1 MNYKMI
7 MTAGYPEM
15 ALAINEIAAELDL
28 NVTVVEGILE
38 EAALEV
44 KKLVSEGGYE
54 VVISRAGTAACLQDI
69 VDLPIV
75 YSDSDHFDLLSSFL
89 EAKKMG
95 NKVCFITYP
104 EDGFLFDFEKINQV
118 LGFDVILYP
127 YKTNEEL
134 VKQVKRAK
142 DDGVDVIVG
151 GGVRTANLATSYGIK
166 SMYIKAN
173 KRTIKRALVLA
184 KQVAKDRIVIKEK
197 VKQLNAVINVS
208 EEGILFVNTQH
219 VVEACNPA
227 AEKLFNISATNVIG
241 KRVDNIHS
249 INLKNI
255 FLDSIKFEEEGNFTR
270 GKINVSYSPVIVE
283 EVRIGTFINCR
294 DISSIQKLEHK
305 IRRDL
310 YTKGLVA
317 KFTFDDIIYSEGKM
331 TEAVNLAKEY
341 AKTDSTVLII
351 GESGTGKELFAQSIH
366 NYSKRANGP
375 FVAVNCAALPENLL
389 ESELFGYV
397 EGAFTGAMKGGRQGV
412 FELAHQGTIFLDEI
426 GEIPLHIQTR
436 LLRVLQEKEVM
447 RLGAENVIPIDIR
460 VVAATNKKLW
470 ELVEEGKF
478 RLDLYFRLSI
488 LYLEIPPLCQRP
500 NDIPLLINRFFK
512 ASEVQLTFEQMPQAI
527 QTFLRKYQWPGN
539 IRQLENIVERYLLYA
554 KNMKSEQLFIEDI
567 KYEMGSKA
575 MLAIGKEDL
584 LVHKGTLEEIN
595 RQVIIKMLEE
605 NNDNKS
611 VVADLLGISRTTLW
625 KKITDNS
632 ER

>member
-15 ALAINEIAAELDL
+15 AEVINEIATELKL
-28 NVTVVEGILE
+28 NITIVEGILE

-44 KKLVSEGGYE
+44 KKLVSQGGYE

-75 YSDSDHFDLLSSFL
+75 YSDSDHFDLLLSFL

-104 EDGFLFDFEKINQV
+104 EEGFLFDFNKINEV
-118 LGFDVILYP
+118 MGFDVMLYP

-142 DDGVDVIVG
+142 EDGVDVIVG
-151 GGVRTANLATSYGIK
+151 GGVRTANLATNYGIK

-184 KQVAKDRIVIKEK
+184 NQVAKDRMVIKEK

-208 EEGILFVNTQH
+208 EEGILFVNTNH

-227 AEKLFNISATNVIG
+227 AEKLFNISADNVIG
-241 KRVDNIHS
+241 KRVDEINS
-249 INLKNI
+249 ISLKNI
-255 FLDSIKFEEEGNFTR
+255 FTESIKFEEVGNLTR

-317 KFTFDDIIYSEGKM
+317 KFNFEDIIHSDAKM
-331 TEAVNLAKEY
+331 TEVVNLAKEY

-366 NYSKRANGP
+366 NYSERANGP

-447 RLGAENVIPIDIR
+447 RLGAEHVIPINIR

-488 LYLEIPPLCQRP
+488 LYLEIPPLYQRP
-500 NDIPLLINRFFK
+500 NDIPLLINRFLK
-512 ASEVQLTFEQMPQAI
+512 ASEEKLTYEQMPQAI

-539 IRQLENIVERYLLYA
+539 IRQLENIIERYLLYA

-575 MLAIGKEDL
+575 ILEVGKEEL

-595 RQVIIKMLEE
+595 RQVILKMLEE

-625 KKITDNS
+625 KKVS
-632 ER
+632 ENLER

>member
-15 ALAINEIAAELDL
+15 AEVINEIATELKL
-28 NVTVVEGILE
+28 NITIVEGILE

-44 KKLVSEGGYE
+44 KKLVSHGGYE

-75 YSDSDHFDLLSSFL
+75 YSDSDHFDLLLSFL

-104 EDGFLFDFEKINQV
+104 EEGFLFDFNKINEV
-118 LGFDVILYP
+118 MGFDVMLYP

-142 DDGVDVIVG
+142 EDGVDVIVG

-184 KQVAKDRIVIKEK
+184 NQVAKDRMIIKAK

-208 EEGILFVNTQH
+208 EEGILFVNTNH

-227 AEKLFNISATNVIG
+227 AEKLFNISANNVIG
-241 KRVDNIHS
+241 KRVDEINS
-249 INLKNI
+249 ISLKNI
-255 FLDSIKFEEEGNFTR
+255 FTESIKFEEVGNLTR
-270 GKINVSYSPVIVE
+270 GKINVSYSPVIIE

-317 KFTFDDIIYSEGKM
+317 KFNFEDIIHSDAKM
-331 TEAVNLAKEY
+331 TEVVNLAKEY
-341 AKTDSTVLII
+341 ARTDSTVLLI

-366 NYSKRANGP
+366 NYSERANGP

-447 RLGAENVIPIDIR
+447 RLGAEHVIPIDIR

-488 LYLEIPPLCQRP
+488 LYLEIPPLYQRP
-500 NDIPLLINRFFK
+500 NDIPLLINRFLK
-512 ASEVQLTFEQMPQAI
+512 ASGESLTFEQIPHTIQA
-527 QTFLRKYQWPGN
+527 FLRKYQWPGN

-554 KNMKSEQLFIEDI
+554 KNMKSEQLFIDDI

-575 MLAIGKEDL
+575 ILEAGKDEL

-625 KKITDNS
+625 KKVS
-632 ER
+632 ENWER

>member
-15 ALAINEIAAELDL
+15 AEAIKEIVAELNL

-54 VVISRAGTAACLQDI
+54 VVISRAGTAACLQNV
-69 VDLPIV
+69 VDLPII

-104 EDGFLFDFEKINQV
+104 EEGFLFDFEKINEV
-118 LGFDVILYP
+118 LGFEVILYP

-134 VKQVKRAK
+134 VQQVKRAK
-142 DDGVDVIVG
+142 EDGVDVIVG

-184 KQVAKDRIVIKEK
+184 EQVAKDRIIIKEK

-227 AEKLFNISATNVIG
+227 AEKLFNISAKNVIG
-241 KRVDNIHS
+241 KRVDE
-249 INLKNI
+249 INSSNLINI
-255 FLDSIKFEEEGNFTR
+255 FMESIKFEEEGNFTK

-317 KFTFDDIIYSEGKM
+317 KFSFDDIIYSEEKM
-331 TEAVNLAKEY
+331 TEVVNLAKEY

-366 NYSKRANGP
+366 NYSKRASGP

-488 LYLEIPPLCQRP
+488 LYLEIPPLYQRP
-500 NDIPLLINRFFK
+500 NDIPLLVNRFLK
-512 ASEVQLTFEQMPQAI
+512 VSGEQLTFEQMPQVI
-527 QTFLRKYQWPGN
+527 QNFLKKYQWPGN

-575 MLAIGKEDL
+575 MLEVGKEEL
-584 LVHKGTLEEIN
+584 LVNKGTLEEIN
-595 RQVIIKMLEE
+595 RQVIFKMLEE

-625 KKITDNS
+625 KKISEDS

>member
-1 MNYKMI
+1 MKYKMI

-15 ALAINEIAAELDL
+15 TQAIKEVAAELNL
-28 NVTVVEGILE
+28 NVTIVEGILE

-44 KKLVSEGGYE
+44 KKLVSQGGYE
-54 VVISRAGTAACLQDI
+54 VVISRAGTAACLQDV

-95 NKVCFITYP
+95 DKVCFITYP
-104 EDGFLFDFEKINQV
+104 EEGFLFNFEKINEV

-127 YKTNEEL
+127 YKTYEEL
-134 VKQVKRAK
+134 VQQVKRAK
-142 DDGVDVIVG
+142 EDGVDVIVG

-166 SMYIKAN
+166 SMYIQGN

-184 KQVAKDRIVIKEK
+184 KQVARDRILIKEK

-219 VVEACNPA
+219 VIEACNPA
-227 AEKLFNISATNVIG
+227 AERLFNISAKDVIE
-241 KRVDNIHS
+241 KRVEEINSTHLKS
-249 INLKNI
+249 I
-255 FLDSIKFEEEGNFTR
+255 FMESIKFEEEGNFTK

-294 DISSIQKLEHK
+294 DIGSIQKLEHK

-317 KFTFDDIIYSEGKM
+317 KFTFDDIIHSEAKM
-331 TEAVNLAKEY
+331 TEVVNLAKEY
-341 AKTDSTVLII
+341 AKTDSTVLVI

-366 NYSKRANGP
+366 NHSERASGP

-389 ESELFGYV
+389 ESELFGYE
-397 EGAFTGAMKGGRQGV
+397 EGAFTGAVKGGRQGV

-436 LLRVLQEKEVM
+436 LLRVLQEKEVR
-447 RLGAENVIPIDIR
+447 RLGAEKVIPIDIR
-460 VVAATNKKLW
+460 VIAATNKKLW
-470 ELVEEGKF
+470 NLVEEGKF

-500 NDIPLLINRFFK
+500 NDIPLLVNRFLN
-512 ASEVQLTFEQMPQAI
+512 ALGEPLTFEQMPKDI

-554 KNMKSEQLFIEDI
+554 KNMKSEQFIEDI
-567 KYEMGSKA
+567 KYEMGNKP
-575 MLAIGKEDL
+575 MLEVGKEDL

-595 RQVIIKMLEE
+595 RQVIFKMLEE
-605 NNDNKS
+605 HNDNKT

-625 KKITDNS
+625 KKIS
-632 ER
+632 EGSEG